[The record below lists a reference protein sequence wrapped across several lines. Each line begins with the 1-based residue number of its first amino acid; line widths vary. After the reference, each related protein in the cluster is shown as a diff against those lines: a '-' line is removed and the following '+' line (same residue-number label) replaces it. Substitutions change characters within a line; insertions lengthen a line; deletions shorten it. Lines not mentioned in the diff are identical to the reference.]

1 MDRNQQ
7 FERRGEKK
15 FLTYTN
21 GLEAP
26 WVRKFG
32 NPSMSEISVRLDV
45 TSVRPTDLTSL
56 RSTQGNQ

>member
-15 FLTYTN
+15 FLTYAN
-21 GLEAP
+21 GLGAP

-45 TSVRPTDLTSL
+45 TSVRPTDRTSV